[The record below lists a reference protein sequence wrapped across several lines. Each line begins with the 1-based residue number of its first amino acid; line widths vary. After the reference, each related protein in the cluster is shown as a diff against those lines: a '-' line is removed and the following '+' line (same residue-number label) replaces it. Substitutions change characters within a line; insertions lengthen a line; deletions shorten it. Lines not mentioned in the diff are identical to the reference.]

1 MQMLAGWDPNCCL
14 LLLELNALSLMPLH
28 ACTVIALSAANC
40 QPDLILV
47 RVVVVLLVVV
57 LLVVVVLVV
66 GDTLFDLHIPHLKP
80 FSVHFIQTTTTRRG
94 RRLPI
99 I

>member
-14 LLLELNALSLMPLH
+14 LLLELNALPFMPLH
-28 ACTVIALSAANC
+28 ASTVIALSAANG

-47 RVVVVLLVVV
+47 RVVVVVV
-57 LLVVVVLVV
+57 VV
-66 GDTLFDLHIPHLKP
+66 GDTLFDLHILHLKP

>member
-14 LLLELNALSLMPLH
+14 LLLELNALPLMPLH
-28 ACTVIALSAANC
+28 ASTVIALSAANG

-47 RVVVVLLVVV
+47 RVVVVVV
-57 LLVVVVLVV
+57 VV
-66 GDTLFDLHIPHLKP
+66 GDTLFDLHILHLKP

-99 I
+99 K

>member
-14 LLLELNALSLMPLH
+14 LLLELNALPLMPLH
-28 ACTVIALSAANC
+28 ASTVIALSAANG

-47 RVVVVLLVVV
+47 RVVVVV
-57 LLVVVVLVV
+57 VV

-80 FSVHFIQTTTTRRG
+80 FSVYFIQSTTTRRG

>member
-47 RVVVVLLVVV
+47 RVVVVLL
-57 LLVVVVLVV
+57 LLVVVVVV

-80 FSVHFIQTTTTRRG
+80 FSVYFIQTTTTRRG

>member
-14 LLLELNALSLMPLH
+14 LLLELNALPLMPLH
-28 ACTVIALSAANC
+28 ASTVIALSAANG

-47 RVVVVLLVVV
+47 RVVVV

-66 GDTLFDLHIPHLKP
+66 GDTLFDLHILHLKP

>member
-14 LLLELNALSLMPLH
+14 LLLELNALPLMPLH
-28 ACTVIALSAANC
+28 ASTVIALSAANG

-47 RVVVVLLVVV
+47 RVVVVVV
-57 LLVVVVLVV
+57 VV
-66 GDTLFDLHIPHLKP
+66 GDTLFDLHILHLKP

>member
-14 LLLELNALSLMPLH
+14 LLLELNALPLMPLH
-28 ACTVIALSAANC
+28 ASTVIALSAANG

-47 RVVVVLLVVV
+47 RVVVVVVV
-57 LLVVVVLVV
+57 VV
-66 GDTLFDLHIPHLKP
+66 GDTLFDLHILHLKP